1 MILYHTFREQ
11 LPILLPDSTENYE
24 TKPLLYSNEQNEILK
39 TFDDVLPIEYQSWE
53 NSIIYHSNTVNPL
66 KTEETGWIPTR
77 ECRTLASYQKEI
89 LGRNVDFI
97 ENTRFDDHDRAMNWY
112 SIFPFT
118 DAYKAKYINPQQD
131 PTVIELQIEPPVVP
145 IRKEKPTT
153 HSNVNSLKNN
163 KENRLRRTRNVL
175 ARAGLIGILPDA
187 RDDYHHNNPHKK
199 KEDIKVK
206 SVSFWNLSNDFY
218 YDFNIEQEF
227 LSKRRINSSQ
237 NLDFIFYP
245 IFRTI
250 NELRY
255 FHRPLL
261 NLSSYHR
268 SWICI
273 QLSNIKNL
281 NKSIRTK
288 SDLTGRY
295 GEILLFEY
303 SEQHPALLN
312 EIGMFSKIRT
322 YLRPQYFKAHTT
334 SFEVDYGELIYT
346 HASPFL
352 WSIPQ
357 GLNIQTIEN
366 NMFIAPIYRQIC
378 LTNNFL
384 IIFNR
389 KNGFF
394 IRNIDIIYIIGQQCP
409 LIEVPIPQSK
419 RVNLFQR
426 DLLQIYI
433 YRLFLQSNE
442 LPRRIRIDDIKR
454 VFPRL
459 AESSIRKRLKTSA
472 DFRRTDAGFCD
483 KYNIDFDDDEQ
494 FNYSSELNDEILQ
507 APWNT
512 TRAYLGALKGKCLMQ
527 VFGIGSTDADLR
539 RLQLKD
545 ARKLL
550 LKFNISEKIIQSLTR
565 WEIVDLV
572 RTLSTQQAKEGIG
585 GGMVK
590 FARGVKHLQAQ
601 QFEKYKEN
609 CQKQFEIQNR
619 LFTCTDEQLTD
630 EATSEESDEDAQ
642 LLDEMSRTLENLLR
656 QNNEINTSTSILNER
671 PKMLHIIRTYIDNQ
685 GQTYQQEE
693 FVRNNDSVMQA
704 YIKIRQTKSDK
715 FIKAYYTLD
724 ETERETL
731 KRERRRLQEQLRRVK
746 RNEARYNQ
754 YERQQ
759 MLLQIQQQNL
769 ALIQSAETCQ
779 IPPLSSSS
787 PISLKRSNS
796 ILSNLQLSM
805 SEDDDHSSSSIS

>member
-1 MILYHTFREQ
+1 MILYDTFREQ
-11 LPILLPDSTENYE
+11 LPIVLPDPAENYE
-24 TKPLLYSNEQNEILK
+24 TKPLLYSDEQNEIPK
-39 TFDDVLPIEYQSWE
+39 IFDNILPIEYHSWE
-53 NSIIYHSNTVNPL
+53 NSIIYHSNTINPL
-66 KTEETGWIPTR
+66 QTEETGWIPTR
-77 ECRTLASYQKEI
+77 ECRTLGAYQKEI
-89 LGRNVDFI
+89 L
-97 ENTRFDDHDRAMNWY
+97 DDHDRAMNWY

-118 DAYKAKYINPQQD
+118 DTVILKNLMDNKNFQFDLNYKAKYINPQQD
-131 PTVIELQIEPPVVP
+131 PTVMELPIELPVVP

-153 HSNVNSLKNN
+153 HSNINSLKNN

-175 ARAGLIGILPDA
+175 ARAGLVGILPDA
-187 RDDYHHNNPHKK
+187 HDNYHHYYRDKNKQ
-199 KEDIKVK
+199 DIKIK

-218 YDFNIEQEF
+218 YDFNVEQEF
-227 LSKRRINSSQ
+227 PSKRRINSSQ
-237 NLDFIFYP
+237 NLDFIFCP

-250 NELRY
+250 DELRY

-261 NLSSYHR
+261 DLRNYHQ
-268 SWICI
+268 SWMCI
-273 QLSNIKNL
+273 QLSNVKNF

-334 SFEVDYGELIYT
+334 SYEVDYGELIYT

-352 WSIPQ
+352 WSIPR

-378 LTNNFL
+378 LTHDFL
-384 IIFNR
+384 IIFNQ

-394 IRNIDIIYIIGQQCP
+394 IRNIDIISIIGQQCP

-419 RVNLFQR
+419 RVNIIQR

-442 LPRRIRIDDIKR
+442 IPRRIRIDDIKR

-472 DFRRTDAGFCD
+472 DFRRSDDFRLPTEDEIRDLIKPELRCAYASMTAAEQRLKDAGFCD

-494 FNYSSELNDEILQ
+494 SNYSSDLNDEILQ

-527 VFGIGSTDADLR
+527 VFGIGAKTIHKTKTNNDLKHFRRAVTGTDADLR

-550 LKFNISEKIIQSLTR
+550 LKFNISEKVIQSLTR

-572 RTLSTQQAKEGIG
+572 RTLSTQQAKEGISG
-585 GGMVK
+585 G
-590 FARGVKHLQAQ
+590 R
-601 QFEKYKEN
+601 
-609 CQKQFEIQNR
+609 
-619 LFTCTDEQLTD
+619 
-630 EATSEESDEDAQ
+630 
-642 LLDEMSRTLENLLR
+642 
-656 QNNEINTSTSILNER
+656 
-671 PKMLHIIRTYIDNQ
+671 YI
-685 GQTYQQEE
+685 
-693 FVRNNDSVMQA
+693 
-704 YIKIRQTKSDK
+704 YI
-715 FIKAYYTLD
+715 
-724 ETERETL
+724 
-731 KRERRRLQEQLRRVK
+731 
-746 RNEARYNQ
+746 
-754 YERQQ
+754 
-759 MLLQIQQQNL
+759 
-769 ALIQSAETCQ
+769 
-779 IPPLSSSS
+779 
-787 PISLKRSNS
+787 
-796 ILSNLQLSM
+796 
-805 SEDDDHSSSSIS
+805 